1 MKEREHGF
9 LITPRLPIESKLLLA
24 SSAIVVGII
33 VFMVFFYNSY
43 SQGLER
49 ERQYMT
55 KNLSSAAVGVA
66 QYFYDLSLTAEM
78 TTKQAQTLAMN
89 TLKRSTYGKNGY
101 FWINDGKGKMIMHPY
116 RADMVG
122 QVLLDMKDI
131 NGKLF
136 FKQFID
142 VSKKGGGWVA
152 YYWPKP
158 HTDEEY
164 PKISYVSYFEPWDW
178 IVGTGDYIDD
188 MEENIFKTF
197 AQAAGL
203 LFVIFLALIVGT
215 VVISNH
221 YIKQLGNL
229 ALRDPLTNLYTKRF
243 LYLMLPRILD
253 KSRRLK
259 NKLLTVIFF
268 DIDHFKKVN
277 DTCGHNIGD
286 VVLRKVAGV
295 LSKNTRPDDYC
306 IRYGGEEFVL
316 LGFYDD
322 KASTVKIAERIR
334 SECAGLLFDSNYGK
348 FGITIS
354 AGIAFYHETKE
365 TFNETVM
372 RADAKLYKSKKAGRD
387 RITI

>member
-1 MKEREHGF
+1 MKEREQGF

-66 QYFYDLSLTAEM
+66 QYFYDLSLTGEM
-78 TTKQAQTLAMN
+78 GTKQAQLLAMN

-116 RADMVG
+116 RADIVG

-131 NGKLF
+131 HGKLF
-136 FKQFID
+136 FKQFIEI
-142 VSKKGGGWVA
+142 SKKGGGWVT

-158 HTDEEY
+158 HTVEEY

-178 IVGTGDYIDD
+178 IIGTGDYIDD

-203 LFVIFLALIVGT
+203 LFVIFLALIIGT
-215 VVISNH
+215 VFISNH
-221 YIKQLGNL
+221 YVKQLGNL
-229 ALRDPLTNLYTKRF
+229 AIRDPLTDLYTKRF
-243 LYLMLPRILD
+243 LFMMLPRILD
-253 KSRRLK
+253 KSKRLK
-259 NKLLTVIFF
+259 EKLLTVIFF

-277 DTCGHNIGD
+277 DTWGHNIGD
-286 VVLRKVAGV
+286 QVLRQVAGV
-295 LSKNTRPDDYC
+295 LDKNTRPDDYC

-316 LGFYDD
+316 LGFYAD
-322 KASTVKIAERIR
+322 KESSIKTAERIR
-334 SECAGLLFDSNYGK
+334 SESAALLFDGGHGK
-348 FGITIS
+348 FGVTVS
-354 AGIAFYHETKE
+354 AGIAFHDHAGE
-365 TFNETVM
+365 TFSDTLT
-372 RADAKLYKSKKAGRD
+372 RADKKLYESKKAGRD
-387 RITI
+387 RVTV